1 MVEEVKFNKG
11 DLVVISANNNGHKFP
26 IGTECKI
33 YRVLIL
39 HGNVVYDVCHYPSGD
54 CWTVSENEITLVTQ
68 TQTSM
73 TQTQKA
79 VLDTANALLKAN
91 NTVTTLEVKTK
102 LRKDFPEYYW
112 TQVIVSNIMND
123 LSNDGHFNWTD
134 NGTYRIYSSTSTKVY
149 PTVNKVA
156 LPKATKTKT
165 VTKALGKAKAI
176 KTVPVALPM
185 PKTAE
190 SRISR
195 KKALELMQNNKGRF
209 FTATFIKKDKNGKAG
224 EERTINCQ
232 YIKDQGDISLGYVKV
247 KEAKKLKTTPNDAI
261 RQINLQTLISIKI
274 AGELHKIR
282 K

>member
-11 DLVVISANNNGHKFP
+11 DLVVISANHNGHKFP

-39 HGNVVYDVCHYPSGD
+39 DGNPVYDVCHYPTGD
-54 CWTVSENEITLVTQ
+54 CWTVSENEITLVTK

-73 TQTQKA
+73 TQVQKA

-112 TQVIVSNIMND
+112 TQEIVSSYMSF
-123 LSNDGHFNWTD
+123 LSQEGHFNWTD
-134 NGTYRIYSSTSTKVY
+134 NGTYRIYSSTSAKVY

-176 KTVPVALPM
+176 KTVPVAIPN
-185 PKTAE
+185 KAAD
-190 SRISR
+190 SKISR

-232 YIKDQGDISLGYVKV
+232 YIKDQGDIPSNHGQLIAMLRIILISL
-247 KEAKKLKTTPNDAI
+247 AI
-261 RQINLQTLISIKI
+261 RGTRNSNNLPKFMSELNKIK
-274 AGELHKIR
+274 
-282 K
+282 